1 MRFKKTNNN
10 QITTL
15 PEDFREIITEAKG
28 SGFDMLRLCRDNSN
42 PALLSDNKPVLDISQ
57 DDLVG
62 IFDKKSNHYFL
73 RSDQAFRL
81 GIFSQ
86 LSLFETVAFMVKAEW
101 EFFLA
106 EFLNH
111 SETEILDLD
120 SKLKDK
126 NLINRFRPEFNP
138 DFGNF
143 MNCFVKSRNLQNNDF
158 KLEHLEF
165 VIFDLLKE
173 NTFLYSNKF
182 IFSRNSEQLNN
193 EKILLQNLSR
203 EEIRTYYQLKELWK
217 YKTGEMSDFLFLL
230 ERKKR
235 VYINLENKYLK
246 HFGDLE
252 YKKIRWNN
260 QLEKYSEAMKFL
272 KEKPW
277 LTFRELIAI
286 VNEKIQ
292 NNFKKQNELKNK
304 INRSNALLDL
314 SYFPGAQS
322 PVTAEFKNMYADECK
337 KLLKKLFFLLHTDT
351 CPGYSALSENKKKK
365 INNLWLKLLDTTQN
379 EIFSYSPT
387 MLLYH
392 YPDIDILDGIYI
404 KACKILDI
412 SPNHAEQ
419 GDRLEFLIKKGTS
432 YPKVMEFL
440 SEEIE
445 KMDLHLANIELVQDE
460 YTHESESQYYR
471 SALENTNGHSEKL
484 SNELKDLKQEVVK
497 IKKEI
502 SKRLIKEKV

>member
-1 MRFKKTNNN
+1 
-10 QITTL
+10 
-15 PEDFREIITEAKG
+15 
-28 SGFDMLRLCRDNSN
+28 
-42 PALLSDNKPVLDISQ
+42 
-57 DDLVG
+57 
-62 IFDKKSNHYFL
+62 
-73 RSDQAFRL
+73 
-81 GIFSQ
+81 
-86 LSLFETVAFMVKAEW
+86 
-101 EFFLA
+101 
-106 EFLNH
+106 
-111 SETEILDLD
+111 
-120 SKLKDK
+120 
-126 NLINRFRPEFNP
+126 
-138 DFGNF
+138 
-143 MNCFVKSRNLQNNDF
+143 MNCFVKNRNLQNNDF

-165 VIFDLLKE
+165 VFFDLLKE

-182 IFSRNSEQLNN
+182 ICNRYSGQLNN
-193 EKILLQNLSR
+193 EKILLQNLSG

-217 YKTGEMSDFLFLL
+217 YKTSELSEFLFLL

-260 QLEKYSEAMKFL
+260 QLEKYSEVMKLL

-277 LTFRELIAI
+277 LTYRELIAS
-286 VNEKIQ
+286 VNKKIQ
-292 NNFKKQNELKNK
+292 NNLQKQNELKSK
-304 INRSNALLDL
+304 INRSHSELDL
-314 SYFPGAQS
+314 SLFPGAKS
-322 PVTAEFKNMYADECK
+322 TVTAEYKNIYAGECK

-351 CPGYSALSENKKKK
+351 CPGYSLLSENKKKE
-365 INNLWLKLLDTTQN
+365 INKLWLKLLGTTQN

-392 YPDIDILDGIYI
+392 YPDIDILEGIYL

-412 SPNHAEQ
+412 SPNNVEQ

-460 YTHESESQYYR
+460 YTHEYESQHYR
-471 SALENTNGHSEKL
+471 SALENINSHTEKF
-484 SNELKDLKQEVVK
+484 SNELRDLEQEVVK
-497 IKKEI
+497 IKKAI